1 MGEKEFI
8 KYLDKNSN
16 DRIRIYLFVEKGNIK
31 DVILQFESFIQ
42 GKWHPI
48 VRYDCAH
55 GFFHRD
61 EMFPD
66 GTKDKQVIEFKDL
79 DAVLTYA
86 EQDLKDRWEYYKNR
100 FLRGLKDDK

>member
-1 MGEKEFI
+1 LGEKEFI

-16 DRIRIYLFVEKGNIK
+16 DRIRVYLFVEKGNIK
-31 DVILQFESFIQ
+31 DVILQFKSLIQ
-42 GKWHPI
+42 GKWHSI

-55 GFFHRD
+55 VFFHRD

-79 DAVLTYA
+79 DTALPM
-86 EQDLKDRWEYYKNR
+86 LNKI
-100 FLRGLKDDK
+100 